1 MSHPAF
7 FKIGRTQPVFS
18 CSGNVDCVNERL
30 AKWAIDGAKNCAHSF
45 SSTVGIKSN
54 LDDLFFS
61 FTITLYTAVIVT
73 GSKTVKVG
81 IHFVS
86 GTNEEFAGFR
96 PSLVN
101 DAAISRLIE
110 INLSLKK
117 V

>member
-1 MSHPAF
+1 M
-7 FKIGRTQPVFS
+7 
-18 CSGNVDCVNERL
+18 
-30 AKWAIDGAKNCAHSF
+30 
-45 SSTVGIKSN
+45 
-54 LDDLFFS
+54 
-61 FTITLYTAVIVT
+61 YTAVIVT

-117 V
+117 GVKNVSRELAQRIKPLTDRCA